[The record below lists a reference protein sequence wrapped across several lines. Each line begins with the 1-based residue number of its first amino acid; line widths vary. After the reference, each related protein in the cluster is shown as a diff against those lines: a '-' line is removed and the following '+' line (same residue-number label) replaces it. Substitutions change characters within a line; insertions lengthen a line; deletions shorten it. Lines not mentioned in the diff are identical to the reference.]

1 MKKKLVVVLLSA
13 AMCVA
18 ALGEDEFRCKT
29 GPSFHDKCVCYYDSD
44 LFHDRTSYHQIGRA
58 HV

>member
-18 ALGEDEFRCKT
+18 ALGGCGSKAGQTAARR
-29 GPSFHDKCVCYYDSD
+29 
-44 LFHDRTSYHQIGRA
+44 L
-58 HV
+58 

>member
-18 ALGEDEFRCKT
+18 AFGGCGAKIRQLR
-29 GPSFHDKCVCYYDSD
+29 
-44 LFHDRTSYHQIGRA
+44 QQQ
-58 HV
+58 